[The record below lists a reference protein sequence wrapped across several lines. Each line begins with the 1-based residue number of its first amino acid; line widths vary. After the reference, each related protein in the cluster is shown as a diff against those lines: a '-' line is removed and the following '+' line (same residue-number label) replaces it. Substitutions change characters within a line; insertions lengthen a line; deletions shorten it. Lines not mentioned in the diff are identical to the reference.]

1 MNRITRAIATFT
13 LVSVLAVA
21 PAATA
26 APSLAPSLASET
38 SASET
43 TKSRQPEQV
52 LVEEIS
58 ERQVDIEAA
67 LSEFNYESHEE
78 LFESLIEDFER
89 EESDTPSPQE
99 NPSNLYGAPIPEDV
113 AIKVAKL
120 LAAQELSSPDIDP
133 RDVSIDRIFN
143 AQDALGND
151 SVYLVNFSA
160 GDTSG
165 YLAVS
170 AHTRAPLLL
179 DANVE
184 TALPELA
191 NARYFSAGEIYY
203 VSPDEKTVTLT
214 DGSEINISEFN
225 ERETTVAENLR
236 NLPSDLLDQLEY
248 DTTAQIQPYV
258 DGQDIDIVE
267 LESKKNYDGQDASGT
282 TSGLYGRIS
291 SPKKYIADRYKGYSI
306 SSKDSKILGVSK
318 FHMDDYGGKNDC
330 VPIAITRVFDYLRGR
345 GYTSIP
351 SSRATI
357 YKDVLKIA
365 KKWGYTE
372 DNGTNPVNID
382 NIMSEVAKK
391 YGYKKTVTKGIYVWS
406 YKGTIVSEI
415 DKNRPLLFNIARGS
429 YKKHTV
435 TAIGYRTYTY
445 KAKTLGVPVSYS
457 RPFVAVADSW
467 RTSTRWIDFNSL
479 AYDVFTA
486 GFGSFNTMELKK

>member
-26 APSLAPSLASET
+26 APSLASET
-38 SASET
+38 SGAET

-52 LVEEIS
+52 SVEDIS
-58 ERQVDIEAA
+58 ERQVGIEAA
-67 LSEFNYESHEE
+67 LSEFDYESHEE
-78 LFESLIEDFER
+78 LFESLIEDFEL
-89 EESDTPSPQE
+89 EEADIPSPQE

-120 LAAQELSSPDIDP
+120 LAAQELSSPNIDP

-160 GDTSG
+160 GDSAG
-165 YLAVS
+165 YLALS

-179 DANVE
+179 DVSTEA
-184 TALPELA
+184 TLPDLGSA
-191 NARYFSAGEIYY
+191 KYFSSGEIYF
-203 VSPDEKTVTLT
+203 VSPDGETVTLT
-214 DGSEINISEFN
+214 DGSTAVLADFR
-225 ERETTVAENLR
+225 ERQATVAENLG

-291 SPKKYIADRYKGYSI
+291 SPTKYIADRYNGYSI

-372 DNGTNPVNID
+372 ENGTNPVNID

-415 DKNRPLLFNIARGS
+415 NKNRPLLFNIARGS

-435 TAIGYRTYTY
+435 TATGYRTYTY
-445 KAKTLGVPVSYS
+445 KAKTLGIPVNYS

-467 RTSTRWIDFNSL
+467 RTSTRWIDFNQL